1 MLNMNFQ
8 FVPHCHNNATIQATS
23 LVTYFIKYFLTL
35 VMLIRYCTADCLSY
49 LHAGLLKWPL
59 LNTTP
64 LKGAEKARFTI
75 IPVFSHVTS
84 SPVICGIAPGPAPC
98 RTSRRSD

>member
-1 MLNMNFQ
+1 
-8 FVPHCHNNATIQATS
+8 
-23 LVTYFIKYFLTL
+23 
-35 VMLIRYCTADCLSY
+35 MLIRYCTAGCLSY

-84 SPVICGIAPGPAPC
+84 RPVICGIAPGPAPC